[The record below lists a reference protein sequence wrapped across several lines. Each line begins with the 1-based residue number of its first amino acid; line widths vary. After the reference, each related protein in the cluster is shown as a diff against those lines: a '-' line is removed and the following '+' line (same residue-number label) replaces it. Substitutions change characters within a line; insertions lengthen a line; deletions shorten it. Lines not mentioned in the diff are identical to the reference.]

1 MGCAMSPG
9 SLKFSTCL
17 IALMF
22 ALGPTSSRPAAAADV
37 VVKSFGAGD
46 GPDNVGIVDA
56 SEDTEIDGPQ
66 ALTTDAS
73 GDVYLLDQVNGRIV
87 KFDPKQPSEEPRILE
102 MPNQLQPTDLIVRK
116 SDILVWD
123 GNVHTLQAQ
132 ADPGETSYRGLE
144 EINTR
149 AADDNTVVSGFAQMG
164 SVDPGDA
171 TALLDPNTR
180 AISITKVQ
188 PRPRQYVATRGGG
201 SVAIDVIGEGE
212 SGAQIEVRR
221 QGEEAGPPMARL
233 ALKVQGRL
241 GAVEFLEIDNQG
253 RMFVF
258 AEDVPTSGAIAGAF
272 VARYSTAG
280 ELEGVYELP
289 LSNVPLSRRFV
300 TVSAD
305 GDVYF
310 LRTQR
315 TGVEVLGMGFR
326 PVSGRKAISIR
337 VAGLGPAVP
346 MPSAHGAITAVR
358 PLTRQQVIETAFA
371 FEGIQWQVN
380 NGAYGRDPDTVCS
393 GFAGRIRRPFYI
405 HGKLGQ
411 QVRGV
416 PYCWGCM
423 GSLSQ
428 ISYKIE
434 RGMLAGNICTHNE
447 PRNDAA
453 GVDCSGF
460 VSATW
465 GLATH
470 FSTAAIPSIA
480 RQLSDPWELRPGD
493 ALDKPG
499 SHVVLFLRFTPN
511 RMAEV
516 MEASPGACNG
526 RVCRNVYPLSSLLAR
541 GFRPVRFRALENDT
555 STVASIEPPQE
566 DKATAKV
573 KRHSTES
580 ESRARPERG
589 HHTGGRHRHL
599 SAEERSRDR

>member
-1 MGCAMSPG
+1 MSSA
-9 SLKFSTCL
+9 SLKL
-17 IALMF
+17 GAGLLALMF
-22 ALGPTSSRPAAAADV
+22 TLGLPFHAASADQL
-37 VVKSFGAGD
+37 VKRFGAGD
-46 GPDNVGIVDA
+46 GPGNVGIIDA

-73 GDVYLLDQVNGRIV
+73 GDVYLLDQVNGRII

-123 GNVHTLQAQ
+123 GTVHTLEAQ
-132 ADPGETSYRGLE
+132 ADPGPTSYRGLE
-144 EINTR
+144 EIHTR
-149 AADDNTVVSGFAQMG
+149 AAGDQTVISGFGQMG

-180 AISITKVQ
+180 AASIGKVQ
-188 PRPRQYVATRGGG
+188 PRPRQFVATRGGG
-201 SVAIDVIGEGE
+201 SVEVDVVTEGDN
-212 SGAQIEVRR
+212 GAQIEVRH
-221 QGEEAGPPMARL
+221 QGEESGAPLARL
-233 ALKVQGRL
+233 TLKVQGRL

-258 AEDVPTSGAIAGAF
+258 AEDVPASGAVAGAF
-272 VARYSTAG
+272 VARYSAAG
-280 ELEGVYELP
+280 ELEGIYELP

-326 PVSGRKAISIR
+326 PVSARKPIGIR
-337 VAGLGPAVP
+337 VAGLGDEPVAVP
-346 MPSAHGAITAVR
+346 LGHGAITAVR

-380 NGAYGRDPDTVCS
+380 PGAYGRDPDTVCT

-411 QVRGV
+411 QVRGI
-416 PYCWGCM
+416 PYCWGCH

-428 ISYKIE
+428 IRYKIE
-434 RGMLAGNICTHNE
+434 HGMLAGNICTHNE
-447 PRNDAA
+447 PRNDAT
-453 GVDCSGF
+453 GVDCSAF

-470 FSTAAIPSIA
+470 FTTAAIPSIA
-480 RQLSDPWELRPGD
+480 RQLSDPWQLRPGD

-499 SHVVLFLRFTPN
+499 SHVVLFLRFTPS

-541 GFRPVRFRALENDT
+541 GFRPVRFRALENDN
-555 STVASIEPPQE
+555 STVASIAPPEE
-566 DKATAKV
+566 DKPKAKHHHGGEEPETRAHAERPHHAFRR
-573 KRHSTES
+573 RHHKS
-580 ESRARPERG
+580 EEAQSQ
-589 HHTGGRHRHL
+589 
-599 SAEERSRDR
+599 DR

>member
-1 MGCAMSPG
+1 MGCAMSSG
-9 SLKFSTCL
+9 SLKFSACL
-17 IALMF
+17 LALIF
-22 ALGPTSSRPAAAADV
+22 ASALSLPHPAAAADV
-37 VVKSFGAGD
+37 LVKRFDAGN
-46 GPDNVGIVDA
+46 GPDDVGIIDA

-66 ALTTDAS
+66 ALTTDAG

-87 KFDPKQPSEEPRILE
+87 KFDPKQPAEEPRILE

-123 GNVHTLQAQ
+123 GSVHTLQAQ
-132 ADPGETSYRGLE
+132 SDAGQTSYRGLE
-144 EINTR
+144 EIITR
-149 AADDNTVVSGFAQMG
+149 AADDKTVVSGFAQMG

-171 TALLDPNTR
+171 TALIDPNTR
-180 AISITKVQ
+180 AVSISKVV

-201 SVAIDVIGEGE
+201 SVAIDVVTEGDN
-212 SGAQIEVRR
+212 AARIEVRR
-221 QGEEAGPPMARL
+221 QGEESGPPLARL

-258 AEDVPTSGAIAGAF
+258 AEDVPASGAVAGAF
-272 VARYSTAG
+272 VARYSADG
-280 ELEGVYELP
+280 DLEGIYELP

-310 LRTQR
+310 LRTQK

-326 PVSGRKAISIR
+326 PVSARKAIGIR
-337 VAGLGPAVP
+337 VAELGGETPL
-346 MPSAHGAITAVR
+346 PSAHGAITAVR

-380 NGAYGRDPDTVCS
+380 PGAYGRDPDTVCT
-393 GFAGRIRRPFYI
+393 GFAGRIRRPFYL

-411 QVRGV
+411 QVRGI
-416 PYCWGCM
+416 PYCWGCH

-428 ISYKIE
+428 IRYKIE
-434 RGMLAGNICTHNE
+434 HGTLAGNICTHNE
-447 PRNDAA
+447 PRNDAT
-453 GVDCSGF
+453 GVDCSAF

-470 FSTAAIPSIA
+470 FTTAAIPSIA
-480 RQLSDPWELRPGD
+480 RQLSNPWDLRPGD

-499 SHVVLFLRFTPN
+499 SHVVLFLRFTPSK
-511 RMAEV
+511 MAEV

-555 STVASIEPPQE
+555 STVASLAPPEPEKPAE
-566 DKATAKV
+566 KH
-573 KRHSTES
+573 HSKGSS
-580 ESRARPERG
+580 EHRSRSERS
-589 HHTGGRHRHL
+589 HHGGHRHHHE
-599 SAEERSRDR
+599 ARSEDR